1 MITEKT
7 TNRLKMKSYNFWLV
21 ILAII
26 ASTAMNIGITKYLI
40 EKHSVHP
47 VYGNNLVLTSGS
59 CQPWDDC
66 R

>member
-1 MITEKT
+1 M
-7 TNRLKMKSYNFWLV
+7 NNYNFRLV
-21 ILAII
+21 IFAIAI
-26 ASTAMNIGITKYLI
+26 STAANIGITKYLI